1 MPLSV
6 LFHEPWQRITCP
18 KTVWTTQHDT
28 KMRQLMTCNKK
39 KKLPSNNYKL
49 VDTHSFLRNLWIT
62 WTHLE
67 HWAVFSNSALLQD
80 LKRYQFQH
88 TVLHNL
94 CWLLLLVSSSICL
107 AEARLMIVI
116 FQCHLFAAILKSQND
131 LNEKLR
137 RKREQ
142 RRRKLEMEQAAE
154 KEDFERKVN
163 KMIFFLF
170 RSLAFF
176 FCLSSLSSSQPFCC
190 LVTSSR
196 NFPTGRH
203 VTHKRCVS
211 WCVTYSD
218 IGYEN
223 IF

>member
-1 MPLSV
+1 
-6 LFHEPWQRITCP
+6 
-18 KTVWTTQHDT
+18 
-28 KMRQLMTCNKK
+28 
-39 KKLPSNNYKL
+39 
-49 VDTHSFLRNLWIT
+49 
-62 WTHLE
+62 
-67 HWAVFSNSALLQD
+67 
-80 LKRYQFQH
+80 
-88 TVLHNL
+88 
-94 CWLLLLVSSSICL
+94 
-107 AEARLMIVI
+107 MIVI

-176 FCLSSLSSSQPFCC
+176 FCCLSSLSPSQPFCC

-196 NFPTGRH
+196 NFITGRH
-203 VTHKRCVS
+203 VTHKGCVS
-211 WCVTYSD
+211 RCVTYSD

>member
-1 MPLSV
+1 
-6 LFHEPWQRITCP
+6 
-18 KTVWTTQHDT
+18 
-28 KMRQLMTCNKK
+28 
-39 KKLPSNNYKL
+39 
-49 VDTHSFLRNLWIT
+49 
-62 WTHLE
+62 
-67 HWAVFSNSALLQD
+67 
-80 LKRYQFQH
+80 
-88 TVLHNL
+88 
-94 CWLLLLVSSSICL
+94 
-107 AEARLMIVI
+107 MIVI

-142 RRRKLEMEQAAE
+142 RMRKLEMEQAAE

-211 WCVTYSD
+211 
-218 IGYEN
+218 
-223 IF
+223 

>member
-1 MPLSV
+1 MEFMDYL
-6 LFHEPWQRITCP
+6 
-18 KTVWTTQHDT
+18 
-28 KMRQLMTCNKK
+28 N
-39 KKLPSNNYKL
+39 
-49 VDTHSFLRNLWIT
+49 
-62 WTHLE
+62 THLE

-80 LKRYQFQH
+80 LKRYQFQL

-176 FCLSSLSSSQPFCC
+176 FCCLSSLSSSQPFCC
-190 LVTSSR
+190 LVTSPR
-196 NFPTGRH
+196 NFITGRH
-203 VTHKRCVS
+203 VTHKGCVS
-211 WCVTYSD
+211 RCVTYSD